1 MARRNKRVA
10 AIDIGTNSIHM
21 IIAEALVRG
30 GYRIID
36 KEKEMVQLGRGSLGG
51 EPLTSDAIE
60 RGVGVLARMT
70 EIAKRWEVDDLIAVA
85 TSAVRE
91 APNRRAFLN
100 AVKEASGLKV
110 RVISGEEEADYIY
123 RAVRAAVDLHG
134 GTVCCIDIGGGSVE
148 LIVGTEREVF
158 FTASE
163 PAGSLRMTQTF
174 FDKASAVDDC
184 RKYVRKKTRKAVDR
198 ARSLGFDLCVGTSGT
213 IMTLAELAEA
223 PSKGDDPV
231 AAGLRWLE
239 RARLDEIAAELPGM
253 TTDERVVKYGLDAR
267 RAETLPAGAVVL
279 SELLHSLRATRLL
292 ACDAALREGVVE
304 RWLDERH
311 RTGRRETNVRRTS
324 VLELAE
330 KSDYEKEH
338 ATHVARLA
346 LRVFDQTNE
355 LHHLKAQDRE
365 LLEYAALLH
374 KVGLHVSFQKH
385 HKHSYYMIRHAG
397 LRGFTED
404 QIAVTANVARY
415 YRKAPPSDDHAN
427 FAELTRAQ
435 RSSVSK
441 LAAILRIAD
450 ALDRGRRQAVRDVFI
465 ATDGLQMRFDIRPRS
480 DVSIELEAA
489 EKRAKYFSRLFGRD
503 VVFTVGADRL

>member
-1 MARRNKRVA
+1 MAKKKKRAA

-36 KEKEMVQLGRGSLGG
+36 KEKEMVQLGRGSLDGD
-51 EPLTSDAIE
+51 PLTGEAIV
-60 RGVGVLARMT
+60 RGVDVMTRMA
-70 EIAKRWEVDDLIAVA
+70 EIAKRWEVDEVIAVA

-91 APNRRAFLN
+91 APNRRAFIS
-100 AVKEASGLKV
+100 AVSDACGVKV

-134 GTVCCIDIGGGSVE
+134 GTACCIDIGGGSVE
-148 LIVGTEREVF
+148 LIIGTEREVF

-163 PAGSLRMTQTF
+163 PVGSLRMTQKF
-174 FDKASAVDDC
+174 FEKNGGGAEEC
-184 RKYVRKKTRKAVDR
+184 RKYVHKRMRKAVDR
-198 ARSLGFDLCVGTSGT
+198 ARKLGFDFCIGTSGT
-213 IMTLAELAEA
+213 IVTLAQLAEGPA
-223 PSKGDDPV
+223 KDDQ
-231 AAGLRWLE
+231 
-239 RARLDEIAAELPGM
+239 IAAELRWLDVARLDALAAELPAM
-253 TTDERVVKYGLDAR
+253 SVEDRVKKYGLDTR
-267 RAETLPAGAVVL
+267 RAETLAAGAVSL
-279 SELLHSLRATRLL
+279 SEMLHGLRVSRILT
-292 ACDAALREGVVE
+292 CDAALREGIVE
-304 RWLDERH
+304 RWLDESH
-311 RTGRRETNVRRTS
+311 RSGRRETNVRRAA

-338 ATHVARLA
+338 ASHVARLA
-346 LRVFDQTNE
+346 LRIFDQTKD
-355 LHHLKAQDRE
+355 LHGLKATERE

-374 KVGLHVSFQKH
+374 KVGLHVAFQKH

-427 FAELTRAQ
+427 FAELSRVQRAV
-435 RSSVSK
+435 VSK

-450 ALDRGRRQAVRDVFI
+450 ALDRGRRQAVRDVHV
-465 ATDGLQMRFDIRPRS
+465 DEEPMRLRFEIRKRS
-480 DVSIELEAA
+480 DVSIEIEAA
-489 EKRAKYFSRLFGRD
+489 GKRAKFFSRLFGRE
-503 VVFTVGADRL
+503 VIFSVGAD